1 MVIESIKKEI
11 DKISQLLNR
20 FHEDNILPDNEIV
33 ELQDMIMGILDKLSE
48 NSPIKGRIGK
58 VMTGTAFR
66 TSVSDAWYEGRDV
79 GIELGISQ
87 GISQGIKSLV
97 VTVKKLHGTKA
108 DAEKSIMEEYDK
120 KEEEAK
126 EWVERYW

>member
-1 MVIESIKKEI
+1 
-11 DKISQLLNR
+11 
-20 FHEDNILPDNEIV
+20 
-33 ELQDMIMGILDKLSE
+33 MGILDKLSE
-48 NSPIKGRIGK
+48 NSPIKGSIGK

-79 GIELGISQ
+79 